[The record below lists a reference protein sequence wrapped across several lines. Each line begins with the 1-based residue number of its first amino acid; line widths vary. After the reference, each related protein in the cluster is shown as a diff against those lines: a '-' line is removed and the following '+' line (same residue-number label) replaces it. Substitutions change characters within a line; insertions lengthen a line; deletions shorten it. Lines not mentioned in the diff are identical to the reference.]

1 MSAFLSSPPATKFS
15 SCSSNDLNSITD
27 QLTCLLNVPSMSTG
41 GPRCGN
47 GVVEGSEVCDCGEP
61 GVCTSSCCN
70 ASTCQLN
77 TGAQCASGTCCNTST
92 CQLMTRESECRASI
106 GECDIAESC
115 TGSSADC
122 PQDVYRMNGIPC
134 ASDTGYCFNGSCP
147 THRAQCLRVWSKDNN
162 HFSVGA
168 NIFVSS
174 YYEIT
179 CSCIIPPPF

>member
-1 MSAFLSSPPATKFS
+1 MAAFLSSPPATSFS
-15 SCSSNDLNSITD
+15 SCSREDLSLITD

-70 ASTCQLN
+70 ASTCQLS
-77 TGAQCASGTCCNTST
+77 TGAQCASGACCNTSM

-106 GECDIAESC
+106 GECDIAETC
-115 TGSSADC
+115 TGNSADC

-147 THRAQCLRVWSKDNN
+147 THQAQCLRAWSKECN
-162 HFSVGA
+162 HIS
-168 NIFVSS
+168 NKT
-174 YYEIT
+174 YHYT
-179 CSCIIPPPF
+179 QSCQHTS